1 MLLAWSIT
9 AGRGG
14 AGAGSDGKTGGTI
27 VAENQNSNR
36 KNENVRRANR
46 IIQTRSFVLMIL
58 MGVVMFVLLFFRLFD
73 LQITRHEE
81 LQGKAV
87 NQQTRRTVVTAN
99 RGTIYDAGGNILAI
113 SSSAETIIL
122 SPLEIDN
129 AVNDTEDPVSW
140 TKESLA
146 AGLAEILGKD
156 ASAIR
161 KRMDN
166 VKSQYEV
173 IQLRA
178 DEDTAAKVRSY
189 VDENKIAGVHLVADT
204 KRYYPYGSLAAQVIG
219 FVGDENTGL
228 YGLESYYEKELEGQ
242 SGLVIS
248 SKDQAENDMLYT
260 YEQYFAAKNGS
271 DLTLTLDTT
280 IQYYL
285 EKGIES
291 MVDKFS
297 AANGASGIVM
307 DAKTGGVLAMASYPN
322 YDLNDFLT
330 VSDQTLQERIE
341 RGESTVADMQL
352 LQWRNKALND
362 TYEPGSTF
370 KILTLS
376 AALEEGVVDKTTTV
390 NCGGSVNISG
400 YTIHCSNKN
409 GHGLQ
414 TLVQSVGNS
423 CNPAFINY
431 GLRIGSEK
439 FYEYMRSFGL
449 MNTTGIDLGGEAVG
463 VFAADSS
470 FTQLDL
476 ACYAFGQ
483 NFTVTPLALIAAQ
496 AACINGGYLHTPY
509 LVERITDSDGNVT
522 YRHDDTPVRQVI
534 SEQTSATVRECLE
547 YVVASGT
554 GKNGQVAGYR
564 IGGKT
569 GTADKG
575 QTGDVVVSFLC
586 FAPADDPQVIMLI
599 TMDTPSRATGTYVS
613 GGNMVAPTASTVM
626 AEILPYLGVEPSYS
640 AEELLGMDTTVPNV
654 IGMSVEEA
662 KAKLKDR
669 ALSYKIVGDGETITD
684 QTPAGGAII
693 PGKSSVILYAGE
705 EKSTGKCVVPHLIG
719 KTPSEA
725 NTTATAAGLLIR
737 FSGTTGSE
745 SSSVRVLSQSIDE
758 GTEVEA
764 GTVIT
769 VQLGDTSVTD

>member
-1 MLLAWSIT
+1 M
-9 AGRGG
+9 
-14 AGAGSDGKTGGTI
+14 
-27 VAENQNSNR
+27 AEKRNPER
-36 KNENVRRANR
+36 KNENIRRANR
-46 IIQTRSFVLMIL
+46 VIQTRSFVLMIL
-58 MGVVMFVLLFFRLFD
+58 MGVVMFALLFFRLFD
-73 LQITRHEE
+73 LQITQHEE
-81 LQGKAV
+81 LQSKAV
-87 NQQTRRTVVTAN
+87 SQQTRRTVVTAS
-99 RGTIYDAGGNILAI
+99 RGTIYDAAGNILAI

-129 AVNDTEDPVSW
+129 AVNDKEKPVSW
-140 TKESLA
+140 TKDSLA
-146 AGLAEILGKD
+146 AGLAEILGKEP
-156 ASAIR
+156 SAIR

-178 DEDTAAKVRSY
+178 DEDVAAKVREY
-189 VDENKIAGVHLVADT
+189 VDENDIVGVHLVADT

-219 FVGDENTGL
+219 FVGDDNTGL
-228 YGLESYYEKELEGQ
+228 YGLEAYYEKELEGQ

-248 SKDQAENDMLYT
+248 AKDQAENDMLYT
-260 YEQYFAAKNGS
+260 YEQYFAAKNGG

-285 EKGIES
+285 EKGMEAMI
-291 MVDKFS
+291 DKFS

-307 DAKTGGVLAMASYPN
+307 DVNTGGILAMASYPN

-330 VSDQTLQERIE
+330 VSDPALLSRISDE
-341 RGESTVADMQL
+341 EGGFKLSDAQL
-352 LQWRNKALND
+352 TQWRNKALND

-390 NCGGSVNISG
+390 NCGGSVSISG

-414 TLVQSVGNS
+414 TLIQSVGNS

-431 GLRIGSEK
+431 GLRIGNEK

-463 VFAADSS
+463 VFAADNS

-483 NFTVTPLALIAAQ
+483 NFTVTPLTLISAQ
-496 AACINGGYLHTPY
+496 AACVNGGYLHTPY

-522 YRHDDTPVRQVI
+522 YRHDSTPVRQVI

-547 YVVASGT
+547 YVVSSGT

-575 QTGDVVVSFLC
+575 QSGDVVVSFLC

-613 GGNMVAPTASTVM
+613 GGNMVAPTASSVM
-626 AEILPYLGVEPSYS
+626 AEILPYLGIEPSYS

-654 IGMSVEEA
+654 IGLTVDQA
-662 KAKLKDR
+662 KEKLKDR
-669 ALSYKIVGDGETITD
+669 ALSYKIVGDGSTITD

-693 PGKSSVILYAGE
+693 PGKSSVILYAN
-705 EKSTGKCVVPHLIG
+705 EKKPTDKCVVPHLLG

-725 NTTATAAGLLIR
+725 NTAATAAGLLIR

-745 SSSVRVLSQSIDE
+745 SSSIRVLSQSIDE
-758 GTEVEA
+758 GTEVDA

>member
-1 MLLAWSIT
+1 MA
-9 AGRGG
+9 A
-14 AGAGSDGKTGGTI
+14 
-27 VAENQNSNR
+27 NQNPNR
-36 KNENVRRANR
+36 KSESIRRANR

-81 LQGKAV
+81 LQSKAV
-87 NQQTRRTVVTAN
+87 NQQTRRTVVTAS
-99 RGTIYDAGGNILAI
+99 RGTIYDTAGNILAI

-122 SPLEIDN
+122 SPLEINN
-129 AVNDTEDPVSW
+129 ALNDTENPVTW
-140 TKESLA
+140 TKDSLA

-156 ASAIR
+156 AASIR

-166 VKSQYEV
+166 VKSQYEL

-178 DEDTAAKVRSY
+178 DEEVAAKVRAY
-189 VDENKIAGVHLVADT
+189 VEENKISGVHLVADT

-219 FVGDENTGL
+219 FVGDDNTGL
-228 YGLESYYEKELEGQ
+228 YGLEAYYEEELEGQ

-248 SKDQAENDMLYT
+248 AKDQAENDMLYT

-285 EKGIES
+285 EKGLEA
-291 MVDKFS
+291 MTDKFS

-307 DAKTGGVLAMASYPN
+307 NAKTGGIMAMASYPN

-341 RGESTVADMQL
+341 RGENTLAEMQL

-390 NCGGSVNISG
+390 NCGGSVSISG

-431 GLRIGSEK
+431 GLRVGNEK

-483 NFTVTPLALIAAQ
+483 NFTVTPLTLISAQ
-496 AACINGGYLHTPY
+496 AACVNGGYLHTPY

-522 YRHDDTPVRQVI
+522 YRHDSTPVRQVI

-626 AEILPYLGVEPSYS
+626 AEILPYLGIEPSYS

-654 IGMSVEEA
+654 IGSTVEQA
-662 KAKLKDR
+662 KEKLKER
-669 ALSYKIVGDGETITD
+669 ALSYKIVGDGDAITD

-693 PGKSSVILYAGE
+693 PGKSTVILYASAA
-705 EKSTGKCVVPHLIG
+705 KPTDKCVVPHLLG

-725 NTTATAAGLLIR
+725 NTAATAAGLLIR

-745 SSSVRVLSQSIDE
+745 SSAIRVLSQSIDE
-758 GTEVEA
+758 GTEVDA